1 MITTTINFIVCHKLF
16 YFFVICFYLLIIHC
30 YFILD
35 IDGNGFWDEDEL
47 KALFVRELDK
57 FYQEGMQKADL
68 MEKAEEMERMR
79 EHVFNEVDLNRDRLI
94 SWEEFKR
101 MSEQPDFE
109 KDEGWKTLDQNEIYT
124 SEELK
129 QFEHQRQQQIDQ
141 MIQNGHVSI
150 YFVKI

>member
-1 MITTTINFIVCHKLF
+1 MRIKNYRLIDLINIYILFFTI
-16 YFFVICFYLLIIHC
+16 LI
-30 YFILD
+30 D

-57 FYQEGMQKADL
+57 FYQQGMPEADL
-68 MEKAEEMERMR
+68 MEKSEEMERMR

-94 SWEEFKR
+94 DWEEFKR

-109 KDEGWKTLDQNEIYT
+109 KDDGWKTIDQNEIYT

-129 QFEHQRQQQIDQ
+129 KFEQQRQQQIDQ
-141 MIQNGHVSI
+141 MIQNGRVS
-150 YFVKI
+150 VLK